1 MRILSTR
8 RFQRAYLNLSL
19 GDAERTRKALG
30 FMSDDLHHPGLQVKK
45 VQGTE
50 NIWEARA
57 GLAIRIT
64 FEIKGDAIIL
74 RNVGRHDEAL
84 KKP

>member
-1 MRILSTR
+1 LG
-8 RFQRAYLNLSL
+8 LSL
-19 GDAERTRKALG
+19 DEAERTRKALG
-30 FMSDDLHHPGLQVKK
+30 FMSENLRHPGLQVKK
-45 VQGTE
+45 VQGTD

-57 GLAIRIT
+57 GLIIRIT
-64 FEIKGDAIIL
+64 IEIKEDAIIL

>member
-1 MRILSTR
+1 MRILFTR

-30 FMSDDLHHPGLQVKK
+30 FMGDDLRHPGLQVKK

-57 GLAIRIT
+57 GLVIRIT
-64 FEIKGDAIIL
+64 FEIKEDAMIL

>member
-1 MRILSTR
+1 MRVLFTR

-19 GDAERTRKALG
+19 DDAERTQKALG
-30 FMSDDLHHPGLQVKK
+30 FMSENLRRPSLKVKK
-45 VQGTE
+45 IQGTD

-57 GLAIRIT
+57 GLPIRIT
-64 FEIKGDAIIL
+64 FEIKENAIIL

>member
-1 MRILSTR
+1 LG
-8 RFQRAYLNLSL
+8 LSL
-19 GDAERTRKALG
+19 DEAERTRKALG
-30 FMSDDLHHPGLQVKK
+30 FMSENLRYPSLQVKK
-45 VQGTE
+45 VQGTD

-57 GLAIRIT
+57 GLIIRIT
-64 FEIKGDAIIL
+64 FEIKEDAIIL

>member
-1 MRILSTR
+1 LG
-8 RFQRAYLNLSL
+8 LSL
-19 GDAERTRKALG
+19 NDAEQTRKALG
-30 FMSDDLHHPGLQVKK
+30 FMSDDLRHPGLQVKK

-57 GLAIRIT
+57 GLVIRIT
-64 FEIKGDAIIL
+64 FEIKEDAIIL